1 MLGETRLRL
10 TLRNGEPELYLTMEE
25 IKNTE
30 DGTESL
36 EESDSDIS
44 DDIEVTSAGND
55 DELLTMDKTKKYQGE
70 KTNSSTSE
78 RRKG

>member
-10 TLRNGEPELYLTMEE
+10 TLRNEELGLYLTMEE

-36 EESDSDIS
+36 EESDSDMS
-44 DDIEVTSAGND
+44 DDIEVLSAGND
-55 DELLTMDKTKKYQGE
+55 EELLVTLRTKKYQGE

-78 RRKG
+78 LR

>member
-1 MLGETRLRL
+1 
-10 TLRNGEPELYLTMEE
+10 MEE

-36 EESDSDIS
+36 EESDSDMS

-78 RRKG
+78 

>member
-10 TLRNGEPELYLTMEE
+10 TLRNEELGLYLTMEE

-36 EESDSDIS
+36 EESDSEMS
-44 DDIEVTSAGND
+44 DDIKVPSAGND
-55 DELLTMDKTKKYQGE
+55 EELLVTLRTKKYQAE
-70 KTNSSTSE
+70 KTNSSTLGL
-78 RRKG
+78 R